1 MWKFGSHLFKLVI
14 MPTVTWFFFVQAQ
27 SFIYIYIYFFF
38 SNTILSL
45 SEIFL
50 FPYYA
55 LRIQQATDRGC
66 NWSHSWSVKENIWQK
81 QTNKQKKNTE
91 KYLSLHKHFHSAF
104 TQYLILKEDGKKRLG
119 ILIKFLME
127 FALQSV
133 RNFQWKIFGDGNGVK
148 SKLCV
153 KLCLYF
159 PCDPTSAC
167 RMSLFK
173 KNKSFHL
180 QILPPQYSVKLSGY
194 DLILPFFSQSKYR
207 YSEPSEGT
215 VLLQVSK

>member
-1 MWKFGSHLFKLVI
+1 MQLKSQLVSKGKHLTK
-14 MPTVTWFFFVQAQ
+14 
-27 SFIYIYIYFFF
+27 
-38 SNTILSL
+38 
-45 SEIFL
+45 
-50 FPYYA
+50 
-55 LRIQQATDRGC
+55 
-66 NWSHSWSVKENIWQK
+66 
-81 QTNKQKKNTE
+81 TNKQTKK
-91 KYLSLHKHFHSAF
+91 KHRKIFVI
-104 TQYLILKEDGKKRLG
+104 TQTFSFSIYSIFDFERRWKKRLG